1 MTSIIE
7 VIAGR
12 ATNPAALAA
21 LTANTGDSFTVR
33 AFGDGVKPL
42 LINTWSQQATAGFVR
57 IRSNRLHDAVQ
68 GIRTIAPAA
77 NPKALLPLGMEQELF
92 PTDTL
97 TFEIQ
102 GGGAEVDAAAMLI
115 RYENATASTGRFASW
130 GQIKPLIRNYLTVQV
145 DAAGPVVTG
154 DWSPG
159 TNFNNLTNLLKAN
172 TFYAILGYETDAP
185 CNAIAVRGADTG
197 NFRVGGPG
205 SIDPVETR
213 AWFKLLSDTHGM
225 PYIPVINSQNVGNTQ
240 TFVSR
245 ITAAGTVNV
254 TWNMAEL
261 TAAAG

>member
-1 MTSIIE
+1 MSAIIE
-7 VIAGR
+7 VITGR

-33 AFGDGVKPL
+33 AFGDGVRPML
-42 LINTWSQQATAGFVR
+42 LNLWSQQATAGFVR
-57 IRSNRLHDAVQ
+57 VRSNRLHDAVQ
-68 GIRTIAPAA
+68 GIRTNAPAA
-77 NPKALLPLGMEQELF
+77 NPKALLAVGSEQELF

-102 GGGAEVDAAAMLI
+102 GGGAEVDAASMLI
-115 RYENATASTGRFASW
+115 RYEGASASQGRFATW
-130 GQIKPLIRNYLTVQV
+130 QQIKPLIKNYLTVQV
-145 DAAGPVVTG
+145 DAAGPVTTG

-172 TFYAILGYETDAP
+172 TFYAILGYQTDAP

-205 SIDPVETR
+205 SQDPVETR
-213 AWFKLLSDTHGM
+213 DWFKRLSDEHGQA
-225 PYIPVINSQNVGNTQ
+225 YIPVINSQNVGNTQ

-254 TWNMAEL
+254 TWNMVEL
-261 TAAAG
+261 SAYSG